1 MNAAPI
7 SRRSW
12 LATAD
17 QTLQNLPGAVLIL
30 FCDGTVEYANGAA
43 RALFK
48 TLDPI
53 GSTLRSLFS
62 LNGMVGGGE
71 MLAAVAA
78 GTSVST
84 RLPDGR
90 VFDVSSR
97 PLPDDKAVVTLMDVS
112 RYVHDAERAT
122 RDALTG
128 LFNRAS
134 FHQLLREKLVVAQR
148 TGEAL
153 AVLCIDLDRFKSVND
168 TLGHP
173 VGDGLLAKVGERLRS
188 MSRETDFVARLG
200 GDEFGILQTGGDQP
214 LAAQAMATRLV
225 DLIGRTYVVD
235 GHMLNIGASVGIA
248 LAPGDS
254 SNPEVLLKRADLAL
268 YKAKVD
274 GRGTFRFFEGEMDAR
289 MQARRAM
296 EINIRKAMALKELEL
311 VYQPQVHLETNAVVG
326 FEALLRWNN
335 AERGVVS
342 PADFIP
348 LAEEI
353 GLIVPIGDWVLR
365 TACHEAASWSQ
376 PVSIAVNLSPVQF
389 RNAKLIE
396 SVVSALASS
405 GLDPGRLELEI
416 TEGALLENTERV
428 LSVLNALRAIG
439 VRISMDD
446 FGTGYSSLSYL
457 QKFPFDKIKI
467 DQSFV
472 RGNTDDSNA
481 IVRAVAGLGASLG
494 IRTTA
499 EGVETVEQL
508 NRIRAQGCHE
518 VQGYFTGRPMA
529 ATAAASLLNATSSH

>member
-1 MNAAPI
+1 MDAAPLI
-7 SRRSW
+7 LSSSVD
-12 LATAD
+12 AAAI
-17 QTLQNLPGAVLIL
+17 TLQNLPNAVLVL
-30 FCDGTVEYANGAA
+30 HSNDAVEYANGAA
-43 RALFK
+43 QNLFK
-48 TLDPI
+48 ALNPV
-53 GSTLRSLFS
+53 GSTLRTLFT
-62 LNGMVGGGE
+62 LNGLVGGGE
-71 MLAAVAA
+71 VLAAVAA
-78 GTSVST
+78 RTSVST

-90 VFDVSSR
+90 VFDLSSR
-97 PLPDDKAVVTLMDVS
+97 SLPDGGVVVTLVDVS

-122 RDALTG
+122 RDTLTG
-128 LFNRAS
+128 LLNRAS
-134 FHQLLREKLVVAQR
+134 FHELLREKLAHAQR
-148 TGEAL
+148 TGEAI

-200 GDEFGILQTGGDQP
+200 GDEFAILQTGGDQP

-248 LAPGDS
+248 LAPGDGS
-254 SNPEVLLKRADLAL
+254 DPDTLLKRADLAL

-311 VYQPQVHLETNAVVG
+311 AYQPQVHLETSEVVG
-326 FEALLRWNN
+326 FEALLRWNS
-335 AERGVVS
+335 AERGIVS

-365 TACHEAASWSQ
+365 TACHEAASWSR

-405 GLDPGRLELEI
+405 GLDPTRLELEI

-428 LSVLNALRAIG
+428 LSALNALRALG

-494 IRTTA
+494 IKTTA

-529 ATAAASLLNATSSH
+529 GTAAASLLNAIPSH

>member
-1 MNAAPI
+1 MNAAPVASSGI
-7 SRRSW
+7 IN
-12 LATAD
+12 TAAHP
-17 QTLQNLPGAVLIL
+17 LQHLPNAVLVL
-30 FCDGTVEYANGAA
+30 HADDTVEYANDAA
-43 RALFK
+43 QALFK
-48 TLDPI
+48 TLNPV
-53 GSTLRSLFS
+53 GNTLKTLFT

-90 VFDVSSR
+90 VFDFSSR
-97 PLPDDKAVVTLMDVS
+97 SLQDGRVVVALVDVS

-128 LFNRAS
+128 LLNRAS
-134 FHQLLREKLVVAQR
+134 FHELLREKL
-148 TGEAL
+148 AL
-153 AVLCIDLDRFKSVND
+153 AERTDEAIAVLFIDLDRFKSVND

-173 VGDGLLAKVGERLRS
+173 IGDGLLAKVGERLRS

-200 GDEFGILQTGGDQP
+200 GDEFAILQTGGDQP

-248 LAPGDS
+248 LAPGDGS
-254 SNPEVLLKRADLAL
+254 DPDTLLKRADLAL
-268 YKAKVD
+268 YKSKVD

-311 VYQPQVHLETNAVVG
+311 VYQPQVHLQTNDVVG
-326 FEALLRWNN
+326 FEALLRWNS
-335 AERGVVS
+335 AERGIVS

-365 TACHEAASWSQ
+365 TACHEAASWPK

-405 GLDPGRLELEI
+405 GLDPTRLELEI
-416 TEGALLENTERV
+416 TEGALLENTDRV
-428 LSVLNALRAIG
+428 LLALNALRDLG

-494 IRTTA
+494 IKTTA

-529 ATAAASLLNATSSH
+529 GTAAASLLNAIPSH